1 MTYQPN
7 VFIVAGLLSASYVD
21 PTDIVGMQVSNRETN
36 DYTNTHP
43 ILLAVSDIGY
53 TMNNYLPNPTSITLT
68 LDNQRGSLGFNRRFS
83 DLLAHRSFV
92 DQDIALYVYRLSL
105 DVTSTEGQP
114 RDTLFSGKIR
124 EIAVQESD
132 GVSRVLIYCNSFP
145 LSNRRFAFELD
156 RNIITIPS
164 ESVGKY
170 VPIVFGSSVEVA
182 PIRTGS
188 DGDSDV
194 TYVWG
199 STLWT
204 QFVNDGIQTYYARG
218 RDGKNYRVT
227 NAASITTD
235 LLSHTG
241 ATTSTLTA
249 SEANEY
255 ACKINY
261 TDLSDNYIVTKI
273 YMTFTGSV
281 GNAGIVAGTTHF
293 AIYDRK
299 PSRNRPRAAPIAQG
313 SFDNS
318 TYNTEWQTAA
328 DFTADAMLDEPVFLH
343 GTKGYFISFSFR
355 DLGTMVAKVPMF
367 TTTSDL
373 GMKWRTTQH
382 AWGLLISFTSR
393 APKFKFR
400 GLNLSGA
407 NTTPANAAY
416 YDGLGYST
424 FIVLSPAAS
433 TGQEKPD
440 TTKIEWLLEVNGIE
454 DDGGGTLTG
463 SAGTVLEQPNHII
476 KLLDYQWDGFGTSTW
491 SATNKLD
498 TTFFN
503 ATFATSYGSAAPY
516 QRKIGGTSRGQG
528 ILSDL
533 LTAICRNSAS
543 RLAPNT
549 LGSLSLWAYGYRA
562 SAAFDIP
569 QEHIRA
575 IGVKVRAAD
584 TVINRVRF
592 QYNRDYIVLA
602 TRFVSQNGT
611 VVNFRSE
618 MSSLSVD
625 TINLGTSATTFAKLS
640 TDSQSL
646 FGLRYLFD
654 DKYEMISDSTTAN
667 NVAHFLLSRHQY
679 PEMVAT
685 FEVPLEPYRTIKNLD
700 IIKFRSAE
708 FPGKFGTSP
717 VARDVT
723 LGGTVIDP
731 KLGEELIKAKTYRA
745 QVEGVTIQNLT
756 GRAPSIRIEARII
769 HEFSGDHT

>member
-1 MTYQPN
+1 MTYRPN
-7 VFIVAGLLSASYVD
+7 LFVVATLHYANYRSPSTTGLIGVC
-21 PTDIVGMQVSNRETN
+21 NREAFGGQHL
-36 DYTNTHP
+36 YP
-43 ILLAVSDIGY
+43 IIAEVSDLGY
-53 TMNNYLPNPTSITLT
+53 SMGNYIADPTSITLT
-68 LDNQRGSLGFNRRFS
+68 IDNKRGGMGLDRRFS
-83 DLLAHRSFV
+83 DLLIDYSFI
-92 DQDIALYVYRLSL
+92 DQVISISLYETFL
-105 DVTSTEGQP
+105 DRISINGEPSTL
-114 RDTLFSGKIR
+114 LFTGKIR

-132 GVSRVLIYCNSFP
+132 GLSRVLIYCNSFP

-156 RNIITIPS
+156 RNAITIPS

-170 VPIVFGSSVEVA
+170 VPLVLGSSVEIA
-182 PIRTGS
+182 PIRTGA
-188 DGDSDV
+188 DGASDV

-204 QFVNDGIQTYYARG
+204 QFVNDGIQAYYARG
-218 RDGKNYRVT
+218 RDGRNYQVT

-249 SEANEY
+249 SESNEY
-255 ACKINY
+255 ACKVNY
-261 TDLSDNYIVTKI
+261 TDLTDNYIITKI

-281 GNAGIVAGTTHF
+281 ANAGIVAGTTHF

-355 DLGTMVAKVPMF
+355 DLGTMTAKVPMF

-382 AWGLLISFTSR
+382 AWGLLTSFTSR

-400 GLNLSGA
+400 GLNLAGA
-407 NTTPANAAY
+407 NTTPSNAVY

-424 FIVLSPAAS
+424 FTVTSPAAS
-433 TGQEKPD
+433 SGQEKPD
-440 TTKIEWLLEVNGIE
+440 TTNIEWLLEVNGIE
-454 DDGGGTLTG
+454 DDGGGTL
-463 SAGTVLEQPNHII
+463 SGTPNLVLEQPDHII
-476 KLLDYQWDGFGTSTW
+476 KLLDYQWDGVGTSTW

-498 TTFFN
+498 TTIFDD
-503 ATFATSYGSAAPY
+503 TFPTSFGASAPY
-516 QRKIGGTSRGQG
+516 QRKIAGTSKGQG
-528 ILSDL
+528 VLVDL
-533 LTAICRNSAS
+533 LTDICRNSAC
-543 RLAPNT
+543 RLAPT
-549 LGSLSLWAYGYRA
+549 RSGFLTLWAYGYRDTER
-562 SAAFDIP
+562 FDIP

-575 IGVKVRAAD
+575 VGFKIRGAD

-602 TRFVSQNGT
+602 TRFVSQNRT
-611 VVNFRSE
+611 VINFRSE
-618 MSSLSVD
+618 MSSVSID
-625 TINLGTSATTFAKLS
+625 TINLGTSGTTFAKLS
-640 TDSQSL
+640 TDSKSL
-646 FGLRYLFD
+646 FGQRYLYD

-667 NVAHFLLSRHQY
+667 NVAHFLLSRYQY
-679 PEMVAT
+679 PETVAT
-685 FEVPLEPYRTIKNLD
+685 FDVPYLPYRGIKNLD

-708 FPGKFGTSP
+708 FPGNSGSSP
-717 VARDVT
+717 VARDIT

-731 KLGEELIKAKTYRA
+731 TLGEELVKAKTYRG
-745 QVEGVTIQNLT
+745 QVESVTIQNVT
-756 GRAPSIRIEARII
+756 GRSPSLRLEVRII
-769 HEFSGDHT
+769 HDFSGDHT